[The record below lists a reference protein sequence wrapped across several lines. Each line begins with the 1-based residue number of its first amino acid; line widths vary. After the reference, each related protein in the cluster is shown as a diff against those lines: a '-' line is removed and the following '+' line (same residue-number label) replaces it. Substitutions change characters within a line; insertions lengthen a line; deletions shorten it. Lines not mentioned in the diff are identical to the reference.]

1 MPKGKKVDEDEE
13 VDKEEDFDDEEDFE
27 DDAEGDKPEDFE
39 DDEEEDIDEEEEI
52 DEEEDE
58 ELEGEE
64 ELEEGKEVKA
74 KEVKTEKPGEEGE
87 YDYEANL
94 DYKIENVVAT
104 VCVEITEKID
114 LNQIARKHADV
125 EYNPERFPGL
135 VMRIEKPRATIL
147 IFSTGKMVVT
157 GLRQASEAER
167 VVDKVVKNIRKA
179 GIKLSNPE
187 ITIQNIVAS
196 GDLHTNIDLNMA
208 AIVMEYAMY
217 EPEVFPGLIYRMQDP
232 KTVFLIFSTGR
243 IVCTG
248 AKQKEIVRD
257 AVLKLNRQVRE
268 LGVAKKDIGDS
279 EYQDITF
286 I

>member
-1 MPKGKKVDEDEE
+1 MAEE
-13 VDKEEDFDDEEDFE
+13 EEDFE
-27 DDAEGDKPEDFE
+27 EDLE
-39 DDEEEDIDEEEEI
+39 DEEEE
-52 DEEEDE
+52 
-58 ELEGEE
+58 EGEE
-64 ELEEGKEVKA
+64 EEG
-74 KEVKTEKPGEEGE
+74 
-87 YDYEANL
+87 L

-104 VCVEITEKID
+104 VVVEITEKID

-135 VMRIEKPRATIL
+135 VMRIEKPKATIL

-157 GLRQASEAER
+157 GLRKASEAER

-179 GIKLSNPE
+179 GIKVSNPE

-248 AKQKEIVRD
+248 AKRKEIVKE
-257 AVLKLNRQVRE
+257 AVSKLNIQVRE
-268 LGVAKKDIGDS
+268 LGVAKKELGDTD
-279 EYQDITF
+279 YQDITF

>member
-1 MPKGKKVDEDEE
+1 MSDEDF
-13 VDKEEDFDDEEDFE
+13 DLDDEEDFE
-27 DDAEGDKPEDFE
+27 DEEEEF
-39 DDEEEDIDEEEEI
+39 DEEE
-52 DEEEDE
+52 
-58 ELEGEE
+58 
-64 ELEEGKEVKA
+64 
-74 KEVKTEKPGEEGE
+74 
-87 YDYEANL
+87 L

-104 VCVEITEKID
+104 VTVEITEKID
-114 LNQIARKHADV
+114 LNQIARKHAEV

-157 GLRQASEAER
+157 GLRKAAEAER
-167 VVDKVVKNIRKA
+167 VVEKVVKNIRKA

-248 AKQKEIVRD
+248 AKQKEIVRE
-257 AVLKLNRQVRE
+257 AVLKLNQQVRE
-268 LGVAKKDIGDS
+268 LGVAKKELSDS
-279 EYQDITF
+279 DYQDITF

>member
-1 MPKGKKVDEDEE
+1 
-13 VDKEEDFDDEEDFE
+13 
-27 DDAEGDKPEDFE
+27 
-39 DDEEEDIDEEEEI
+39 
-52 DEEEDE
+52 
-58 ELEGEE
+58 
-64 ELEEGKEVKA
+64 
-74 KEVKTEKPGEEGE
+74 
-87 YDYEANL
+87 
-94 DYKIENVVAT
+94 
-104 VCVEITEKID
+104 
-114 LNQIARKHADV
+114 
-125 EYNPERFPGL
+125 
-135 VMRIEKPRATIL
+135 
-147 IFSTGKMVVT
+147 MVVT
-157 GLRQASEAER
+157 GLRKAAEAER

-179 GIKLSNPE
+179 GIKLANPE

-257 AVLKLNRQVRE
+257 AVKKLNQQVRD
-268 LGVAKKDIGDS
+268 LGVAKRELDS
-279 EYQDITF
+279 SDYQDITF

>member
-1 MPKGKKVDEDEE
+1 MVKEKEKKEDKKEELEVVEEKDGEDEE
-13 VDKEEDFDDEEDFE
+13 
-27 DDAEGDKPEDFE
+27 G
-39 DDEEEDIDEEEEI
+39 
-52 DEEEDE
+52 
-58 ELEGEE
+58 
-64 ELEEGKEVKA
+64 
-74 KEVKTEKPGEEGE
+74 
-87 YDYEANL
+87 L

-104 VCVEITEKID
+104 VVVEITEKID

-135 VMRIEKPRATIL
+135 VMRILKPKATIL

-157 GLRQASEAER
+157 GMRKASEADR
-167 VVDKVVKNIRKA
+167 VVEKVLKNIRKA
-179 GIKLSNPE
+179 GIKVSNPE

-248 AKQKEIVRD
+248 AKRKEIVKE
-257 AVLKLNRQVRE
+257 AVRKLNIQVRE
-268 LGVAKKDIGDS
+268 LGVAKKELGNSD
-279 EYQDITF
+279 YQDITF

>member
-1 MPKGKKVDEDEE
+1 MSE
-13 VDKEEDFDDEEDFE
+13 
-27 DDAEGDKPEDFE
+27 
-39 DDEEEDIDEEEEI
+39 EEEDDYDLEEEE
-52 DEEEDE
+52 EEESAS
-58 ELEGEE
+58 
-64 ELEEGKEVKA
+64 EEG
-74 KEVKTEKPGEEGE
+74 
-87 YDYEANL
+87 L

-104 VCVEITEKID
+104 VTVEITEKID
-114 LNQIARKHADV
+114 LNQIARKHAEV

-157 GLRQASEAER
+157 GLRKASEAER

-257 AVLKLNRQVRE
+257 AVQKLNQQVRD
-268 LGVAKKDIGDS
+268 LGVAKKELTDS
-279 EYQDITF
+279 DYQDITF

>member
-1 MPKGKKVDEDEE
+1 MSEDEFE
-13 VDKEEDFDDEEDFE
+13 DEKQELEKEDKDYDFE
-27 DDAEGDKPEDFE
+27 S
-39 DDEEEDIDEEEEI
+39 
-52 DEEEDE
+52 
-58 ELEGEE
+58 
-64 ELEEGKEVKA
+64 
-74 KEVKTEKPGEEGE
+74 
-87 YDYEANL
+87 NL

-104 VCVEITEKID
+104 VVVEITEKID
-114 LNQIARKHADV
+114 LNIIARKYAEV

-157 GLRQASEAER
+157 GLRKAAEAPK
-167 VVDKVVKNIRKA
+167 VVEKVVKNIRKA
-179 GIKLSNPE
+179 GIKVSNPE

-248 AKQKEIVRD
+248 AKRKDIVRD
-257 AVLKLNRQVRE
+257 AVLKLNHQVRE
-268 LGVAKKDIGDS
+268 LGVAKKDIAES
-279 EYQDITF
+279 EYEDITF

>member
-1 MPKGKKVDEDEE
+1 MSEEENEYDDLEDS
-13 VDKEEDFDDEEDFE
+13 
-27 DDAEGDKPEDFE
+27 
-39 DDEEEDIDEEEEI
+39 EEEDYDEEEEF
-52 DEEEDE
+52 
-58 ELEGEE
+58 
-64 ELEEGKEVKA
+64 
-74 KEVKTEKPGEEGE
+74 
-87 YDYEANL
+87 DYESDL

-104 VCVEITEKID
+104 VTVEITEKID
-114 LNQIARKHADV
+114 LNQIARKHAEV

-157 GLRQASEAER
+157 GLRKASEAER

-179 GIKLSNPE
+179 GIKLANPE

-248 AKQKEIVRD
+248 AKKKEIVRD
-257 AVLKLNRQVRE
+257 AVMKLNQQVRE
-268 LGVAKKDIGDS
+268 LGVAKKELADTD
-279 EYQDITF
+279 YQDITF

>member
-1 MPKGKKVDEDEE
+1 MAEEKKEAIKEKEDEIE
-13 VDKEEDFDDEEDFE
+13 V
-27 DDAEGDKPEDFE
+27 
-39 DDEEEDIDEEEEI
+39 
-52 DEEEDE
+52 
-58 ELEGEE
+58 
-64 ELEEGKEVKA
+64 EEGV
-74 KEVKTEKPGEEGE
+74 
-87 YDYEANL
+87 

-104 VCVEITEKID
+104 VVVEITEKID
-114 LNQIARKHADV
+114 LNIIARKHADV

-135 VMRIEKPRATIL
+135 VMRILKPKATIL

-157 GLRQASEAER
+157 GMRKASEADR
-167 VVDKVVKNIRKA
+167 VVEKVLKNIRKA
-179 GIKLSNPE
+179 GIKVSNPE

-217 EPEVFPGLIYRMQDP
+217 EPEVFPGLIYRMQEP

-248 AKQKEIVRD
+248 AKKKEIVRE
-257 AVLKLNRQVRE
+257 AVKKLNKEVRD
-268 LGVAKKDIGDS
+268 LGVAKKDLGNPD
-279 EYQDITF
+279 YQDITF

>member
-1 MPKGKKVDEDEE
+1 MAKKAQEVKEKVKEE
-13 VDKEEDFDDEEDFE
+13 VVEEKTHDEATEE
-27 DDAEGDKPEDFE
+27 EKAEG
-39 DDEEEDIDEEEEI
+39 
-52 DEEEDE
+52 
-58 ELEGEE
+58 
-64 ELEEGKEVKA
+64 
-74 KEVKTEKPGEEGE
+74 
-87 YDYEANL
+87 L

-104 VCVEITEKID
+104 VVVEITEKID
-114 LNQIARKHADV
+114 LNIIARKHADV

-135 VMRIEKPRATIL
+135 VMRILKPKATIL

-157 GLRQASEAER
+157 GLRKASEAGR
-167 VVDKVVKNIRKA
+167 VVEKVVKNIKKA
-179 GIKLSNPE
+179 GIKVSNPE
-187 ITIQNIVAS
+187 ITVQNIVAS

-248 AKQKEIVRD
+248 AKKKEIVRE
-257 AVLKLNRQVRE
+257 AVKKLNKEVRE
-268 LGVAKKDIGDS
+268 LGVAKKDLGNPD
-279 EYQDITF
+279 YQDITF

>member
-1 MPKGKKVDEDEE
+1 MVEEEAKDEE
-13 VDKEEDFDDEEDFE
+13 YD
-27 DDAEGDKPEDFE
+27 
-39 DDEEEDIDEEEEI
+39 
-52 DEEEDE
+52 
-58 ELEGEE
+58 LES
-64 ELEEGKEVKA
+64 
-74 KEVKTEKPGEEGE
+74 
-87 YDYEANL
+87 NL

-104 VCVEITEKID
+104 VVVEITEKID
-114 LNQIARKHADV
+114 LHQIARKYPEV

-157 GLRQASEAER
+157 GLRKAAEAPR
-167 VVDKVVKNIRKA
+167 VVEKVVKNIRKA
-179 GIKLSNPE
+179 GIKVSNPK

-217 EPEVFPGLIYRMQDP
+217 EPEVFPGLIYRMQEP

-248 AKQKEIVRD
+248 AKKKEIVRD
-257 AVLKLNRQVRE
+257 AVLKLNQQVRE
-268 LGVAKKDIGDS
+268 LGVAKKDIGDT
-279 EYQDITF
+279 EYEDITF

>member
-1 MPKGKKVDEDEE
+1 MTEKKEKIVEKEE
-13 VDKEEDFDDEEDFE
+13 EIKDKEEEIK
-27 DDAEGDKPEDFE
+27 DK
-39 DDEEEDIDEEEEI
+39 
-52 DEEEDE
+52 EDE
-58 ELEGEE
+58 IEDGE
-64 ELEEGKEVKA
+64 A
-74 KEVKTEKPGEEGE
+74 
-87 YDYEANL
+87 L

-104 VCVEITEKID
+104 VVVEITEKID
-114 LNQIARKHADV
+114 LNIIARKHADV

-135 VMRIEKPRATIL
+135 VMRILKPKATIL

-157 GLRQASEAER
+157 GLRKANEAGQ
-167 VVDKVVKNIRKA
+167 VVEKVLKNIRKA
-179 GIKLSNPE
+179 GIKVSNPE

-248 AKQKEIVRD
+248 AKKKEIVRE
-257 AVLKLNRQVRE
+257 AVKKLNKEVRK
-268 LGVAKKDIGDS
+268 LGVAKKDLGNPD
-279 EYQDITF
+279 YQDITF

>member
-1 MPKGKKVDEDEE
+1 MAKKVERVEEE
-13 VDKEEDFDDEEDFE
+13 V
-27 DDAEGDKPEDFE
+27 
-39 DDEEEDIDEEEEI
+39 EEEKTHDEASEI
-52 DEEEDE
+52 EKG
-58 ELEGEE
+58 EG
-64 ELEEGKEVKA
+64 
-74 KEVKTEKPGEEGE
+74 
-87 YDYEANL
+87 L

-104 VCVEITEKID
+104 VVVEITEKID
-114 LNQIARKHADV
+114 LNIIARKHADV

-135 VMRIEKPRATIL
+135 VMRIEKPKATIL

-157 GLRQASEAER
+157 GLRKATEAGR
-167 VVDKVVKNIRKA
+167 VVEKVVKNIRKA
-179 GIKLSNPE
+179 GIIVSNPE

-217 EPEVFPGLIYRMQDP
+217 EPEVFPGLIYRMQEP

-248 AKQKEIVRD
+248 AKKKEIVKE
-257 AVLKLNRQVRE
+257 AVKKLNKEVRD
-268 LGVAKKDIGDS
+268 LGVAKKDLGNPD
-279 EYQDITF
+279 YQDITF